1 MKSLIFDVDGTIL
14 DSMPMWLELENNILK
29 KYGHTMDSLDK
40 DTKDTIE
47 SLSIEGMSKFIAETI
62 ATDMTFEEVFNYF
75 QSLIDYKYANE
86 VDAKAG
92 SVDKIKYLK
101 AKGFKLAVA
110 SSSSSDCI
118 IKAFKRLGIYECFD
132 IIATADN
139 TGLRKSEDEFW
150 KSLIEKLGKDKN
162 QVILYDDAIYAI
174 NQAKKLG
181 IEVVGIKDF
190 PWNEK
195 DWEKIQQTAAYTL
208 DGICDISLDQIMQ

>member
-174 NQAKKLG
+174 TQAKKLG

-195 DWEKIQQTAAYTL
+195 DWEKIQQTADYTL
-208 DGICDISLDQIMQ
+208 DGICDISLDQIIK

>member
-75 QSLIDYKYANE
+75 QSSIDYKYANE

-174 NQAKKLG
+174 TQAKKLG

>member
-75 QSLIDYKYANE
+75 QSSIDYKYANE

-195 DWEKIQQTAAYTL
+195 DWDKIGQIADYTL
-208 DGICDISLDQIMQ
+208 DGICDISLDQIIK

>member
-75 QSLIDYKYANE
+75 QSSIDYKYANE
-86 VDAKAG
+86 VDAKEG

-174 NQAKKLG
+174 TQAKKLG

-195 DWEKIQQTAAYTL
+195 DWDKIGQIADYTL

>member
-75 QSLIDYKYANE
+75 QSSIDYKYANE

-208 DGICDISLDQIMQ
+208 DGICDISLDQIIK

>member
-1 MKSLIFDVDGTIL
+1 
-14 DSMPMWLELENNILK
+14 MWLELENNILK

-75 QSLIDYKYANE
+75 QSSIDYKYANE

-174 NQAKKLG
+174 TQAKKLG

>member
-75 QSLIDYKYANE
+75 QSSIDYKYANE

-132 IIATADN
+132 IIATAEN

>member
-75 QSLIDYKYANE
+75 QSSIDYKYANE

-174 NQAKKLG
+174 
-181 IEVVGIKDF
+181 
-190 PWNEK
+190 
-195 DWEKIQQTAAYTL
+195 T
-208 DGICDISLDQIMQ
+208 

>member
-75 QSLIDYKYANE
+75 QSSIDYKYANE
-86 VDAKAG
+86 VDAKEG

>member
-208 DGICDISLDQIMQ
+208 DGICDISFDQIMQ

>member
-1 MKSLIFDVDGTIL
+1 MESLIFDVDGTIL

-75 QSLIDYKYANE
+75 QSSIDYKYANE

-174 NQAKKLG
+174 TQAKKLG

>member
-62 ATDMTFEEVFNYF
+62 AIDMTFEEVFNYF
-75 QSLIDYKYANE
+75 QSSIDYKYANE

-110 SSSSSDCI
+110 SSSSSDCV

-195 DWEKIQQTAAYTL
+195 DWDKIGQIADYTL
-208 DGICDISLDQIMQ
+208 DGICDISLDQIIK

>member
-75 QSLIDYKYANE
+75 QSSIDYKYANE

-139 TGLRKSEDEFW
+139 TALRKSEDEFW

-195 DWEKIQQTAAYTL
+195 DWDKIGQIADYTL
-208 DGICDISLDQIMQ
+208 DGICDISLDQIIK

>member
-75 QSLIDYKYANE
+75 QSSIDYKYAND
-86 VDAKAG
+86 VDAKSG

-195 DWEKIQQTAAYTL
+195 DWDKIQLTADYTL
-208 DGICDISLDQIMQ
+208 DGICDISLDQIIK

>member
-75 QSLIDYKYANE
+75 QSSIDYKYANE

>member
-29 KYGHTMDSLDK
+29 KYGYTMDSLDK

-75 QSLIDYKYANE
+75 QSSIDYKYANE

-195 DWEKIQQTAAYTL
+195 DWDKIGQIADYTL
-208 DGICDISLDQIMQ
+208 DGICDISLDQIIK

>member
-75 QSLIDYKYANE
+75 QSSIDYKYANE
-86 VDAKAG
+86 VDAKSG

-195 DWEKIQQTAAYTL
+195 DWDKIQLTADYTL
-208 DGICDISLDQIMQ
+208 DGICDISLDQIIK

>member
-174 NQAKKLG
+174 TQAKKLG

>member
-75 QSLIDYKYANE
+75 QSSIDYKYANE

-195 DWEKIQQTAAYTL
+195 DWDKIQQTAAYTL

>member
-14 DSMPMWLELENNILK
+14 DSMPMWLELENNLLK

-47 SLSIEGMSKFIAETI
+47 SLSIEGMSKFIAENI

-75 QSLIDYKYANE
+75 QSSIDYKYANE

-101 AKGFKLAVA
+101 ANGFKLAVA

-118 IKAFKRLGIYECFD
+118 IKAFERLGINECFD

-139 TGLRKSEDEFW
+139 TGLRKSEDGFW

-162 QVILYDDAIYAI
+162 RVILYDDAIYAI
-174 NQAKKLG
+174 TQAKKLG

-195 DWEKIQQTAAYTL
+195 DWDKIEQTAAYTL
-208 DGICDISLDQIMQ
+208 DGICDISLDQIIK

>member
-75 QSLIDYKYANE
+75 QSSIDYKYANE

-139 TGLRKSEDEFW
+139 TALRKSEDEFW

-195 DWEKIQQTAAYTL
+195 DWDKIQLTADYTL
-208 DGICDISLDQIMQ
+208 DGICDISLDQIIK

>member
-75 QSLIDYKYANE
+75 QSSIDYKYANE

-174 NQAKKLG
+174 TQAKKLG

-195 DWEKIQQTAAYTL
+195 DWEKIQLTAAYTL
-208 DGICDISLDQIMQ
+208 DGICDISLDQIIK